1 MLIVSLALG
10 MGILFTS
17 SAHAFA
23 EPVREDTGSY
33 AHRLSLQQKLNE
45 ALQKRWSLFTKKHV
59 ERNTEQKT
67 IPYQYATHLQSRKA
81 TNTSEVSTMMNR
93 SGDLTNYEG
102 TKAYEDYNYV
112 RPNPKQTFKARAID
126 YYVDG
131 GDAGKEA
138 MQSNVI
144 VGSQH
149 KIDTQKYYNT
159 IWKNDFQTIGNIR
172 NVQRTFYTPT
182 PAKTATQRVRAY
194 NTGSYRRNLVHPFTK
209 ESNIE
214 SFEYE
219 GDFFSTE
226 AE

>member
-1 MLIVSLALG
+1 MLVVSLALG

-33 AHRLSLQQKLNE
+33 AHKLSLQQKLNE
-45 ALQKRWSLFTKKHV
+45 AIQQRWSLFTKKHV

-67 IPYQYATHLQSRKA
+67 VPYQYATHVESRKA
-81 TNTSEVSTMMNR
+81 SNTSEVSTMMNR
-93 SGDLTNYEG
+93 SGALTNYEG

-138 MQSNVI
+138 MRSNVI
-144 VGSQH
+144 ISSEH

-159 IWKNDFQTIGNIR
+159 MWKNDFVTIGNIR
-172 NVQRTFYTPT
+172 DVQRAFYTP
-182 PAKTATQRVRAY
+182 PMEKSNTQRVRSY
-194 NTGSYRRNLVHPFTK
+194 NTGSYRRTMSHPFTGTA
-209 ESNIE
+209 EVME
-214 SFEYE
+214 E
-219 GDFFSTE
+219 GYGKFFSTE